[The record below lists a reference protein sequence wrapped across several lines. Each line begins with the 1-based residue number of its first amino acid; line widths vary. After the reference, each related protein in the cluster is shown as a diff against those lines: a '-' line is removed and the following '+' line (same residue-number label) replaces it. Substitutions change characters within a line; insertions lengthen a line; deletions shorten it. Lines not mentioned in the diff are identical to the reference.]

1 MNVLKNI
8 LFSDT
13 EFAHAAEGFSRG
25 RTPMIINGLCDS
37 VRPLFCAAF
46 SDITNEKPLIIVPD
60 EKQAHSLKSA
70 LEGLGE
76 KCDVYLQRDFLFDPV
91 TAYSKDFE
99 QERLKVLHDVLTDGS
114 FTLITVPDAVMQYTV
129 PPETMLDSM
138 MNLTLNMKYSPE
150 ELADRFVSMGYTF
163 ADTVEGKG
171 QFSRRGGIVDVFSP
185 SADYPCRIDYFGDV
199 PDSMGIFDTIT
210 QRRIENVQ
218 LYACVPVCETVVSE
232 EARSKCREA
241 VSGLLKGKTESSV
254 RAELQNDLEL
264 LNNNE
269 FPPARDKYSALLYD
283 RRTSIYDYIGNRL
296 TIIFESRKV
305 LDRAHAY
312 RWEYDQ
318 TLETLCNSGRSAYPY
333 ADSLMT
339 EEDFSSLISRK
350 GVAIDYFMESSRLN
364 FAARYDILTKSVGT
378 VSGSAVNVADEL
390 SDWLNAGMKVLYVA
404 HNEREAENLDEI
416 LVSREIPHVVLKE
429 QSPVN
434 NGVINIAVSE
444 KVADTGGFELV
455 KSNFVLMSSGGE
467 IVRNSLVP
475 RGRYVHKYKKA
486 EKIASYSDLAVGDY
500 IVHANHGIGIY
511 AGLQQLTVEGAT
523 KDFIKINYAG
533 GDVLY
538 VPCGQLDLVSK
549 YIGAENVKISKMGT
563 SEWARTK
570 AKAKASAKSIA
581 KELIK
586 LYAERKATPGH
597 EFPPDDEYQEEFE
610 CMFDY
615 EETDGQL
622 AAAREI
628 KDDMEKPQ
636 PMDRLL
642 CGDVGFGK
650 TEVALRAV
658 FKCVSDGKQAA
669 ILVPTTIL
677 AMQHYRTMLSRF
689 REFPVSIEMLSRF
702 RTKKDSDET
711 LSRLRSGKT
720 DVVVGTHKLLQE
732 NVVFKDLGLLI
743 VDEEQRFG
751 VKHKEKLRQ
760 IAKNVDTLTLTA
772 TPIPRTLNMA
782 LTGIRDMSVLEEAP
796 RDRAPVQ
803 SYVMEYDESIL
814 DEAIRRELRR
824 GGQVFYL
831 HNTVDSIYRKAADLQ
846 RRFPK
851 AVIAV
856 GHGQMSKDELSSVW
870 QMMSNGDID
879 ILVCT
884 TIIETGVD
892 IPNANT
898 LIIEDADRMG
908 LSQLHQIRGRVG
920 RSPRK
925 AYAYFTY
932 RRDAILSET
941 ASKRLEAIR
950 EFTEFG
956 SGFKIAMRDLE
967 IRGAGNLLGAE
978 QSGQM
983 EAIGY
988 DLYVKILEEAVN
1000 EEKGVEPAV
1009 KRECVMELNCDAY
1022 IPEYY
1027 VDSPKMRI
1035 DFYRKIALIESSAD
1049 SDDLA
1054 DEMLD
1059 RFGDIPYPVENL
1071 IDISLSRNIA
1081 SGLGFAKIK
1090 QVGNLVSF
1098 YSETLSLELRKGV
1111 LSLPSMHGRILI
1123 PNTQK
1128 PLFSYRIRPGEN
1140 VIERIRSVLED
1151 FRQLLTK

>member
-1 MNVLKNI
+1 MKLLRNI
-8 LFSDT
+8 LLTDT
-13 EFAHAAEGFSRG
+13 EFAHAAEGFRNG

-37 VRPLFCAAF
+37 VRPLFCSAF
-46 SDITNEKPLIIVPD
+46 SEITGQKPLIIVPD
-60 EKQAHSLKSA
+60 EKQAFSLKSA
-70 LEGLGE
+70 LSGLGE
-76 KCDVYLQRDFLFDPV
+76 KCEVYLPRDYIFDPV
-91 TAYSKDFE
+91 SAYSKDFE
-99 QERLKVLHDVLTDGS
+99 QDRIKILHEMITDGS
-114 FTLITVPDAVMQYTV
+114 FIVITVPDAVMQYTI

-138 MNLTLNMKYSPE
+138 MNLSLDMKYSPD
-150 ELADRFVSMGYTF
+150 ELVRRFISMGY
-163 ADTVEGKG
+163 AYAESVEGKG
-171 QFSRRGGIVDVFSP
+171 QFSKRGGIVDVFSP
-185 SADYPCRIDYFGDV
+185 SADYPCRIDYFGDE

-210 QRRIENVQ
+210 QRRIENVRI
-218 LYACVPVCETVVSE
+218 YACVPVCETVVSDL
-232 EARSKCREA
+232 AREKCTQA
-241 VSGLLKGKTESSV
+241 VKTLLNGKIQGSV
-254 RAELQNDLEL
+254 RTELEHDLEL
-264 LNNNE
+264 LKNDG
-269 FPPARDKYSALLYD
+269 FPSARDKYFGLLYE
-283 RRTSIYDYIGNRL
+283 RKTGIYDYLGNKL
-296 TIIFESRKV
+296 TVIFESRKV
-305 LDRAHAY
+305 LERARAY
-312 RWEYDQ
+312 RWQYEQ
-318 TLETLCNSGRSAYPY
+318 TVESLALSGRSSFAY
-333 ADSLMT
+333 ADSLMS
-339 EEDFSSLISRK
+339 EEELISLISRK
-350 GVAIDYFMESSRLN
+350 GVALDYFMESSKLD
-364 FAARYDILTKSVGT
+364 FASRYDIATKSVGT
-378 VSGSAVNVADEL
+378 VAGSAANVADEL
-390 SDWLNAGMKVLYVA
+390 CDWLEAGMGVLYVA
-404 HNEREAENLDEI
+404 HNDREAENLNEI
-416 LVSREIPHVVLKE
+416 LEEREIPHIHVTEDGTITK
-429 QSPVN
+429 
-434 NGVINIAVSE
+434 GIINIAVSE
-444 KVADTGGFELV
+444 QVADNGGFELV
-455 KSNFVLMSSGGE
+455 KSDFVLMSSGGE
-467 IVRNSLVP
+467 IVRSAHLP
-475 RGRYVHKYKKA
+475 RGRYAQKIKKA

-500 IVHANHGIGIY
+500 IVHANHGIGVY

-523 KDFIKINYAG
+523 KDFIKINYAD

-549 YIGAENVKISKMGT
+549 YIGSENVKISKMGS

-570 AKAKASAKSIA
+570 AKAKASAKNIA

-597 EFPPDDEYQEEFE
+597 QFPPDDEYQEEFE
-610 CMFDY
+610 CMFEY

-622 AAAREI
+622 IAAREI
-628 KDDMEKPQ
+628 KEDMEKPQ

-689 REFPVSIEMLSRF
+689 RDFPVNIEMLSRF
-702 RTKKDSDET
+702 RTKKDNDET
-711 LSRLRSGKT
+711 LERLRTGKT

-732 NVVFKDLGLLI
+732 NVKFKDLGLLVI
-743 VDEEQRFG
+743 DEEQRFG
-751 VKHKEKLRQ
+751 VKHKEKLRE
-760 IAKNVDTLTLTA
+760 IAKNIDTLTLTA

-803 SYVMEYDESIL
+803 SYVMEYDEGIL
-814 DEAIRRELRR
+814 DEAIKRELRR

-831 HNTVDSIYRKAADLQ
+831 HNVVDTIYRKAADLQ
-846 RRFPK
+846 KRFPN
-851 AVIAV
+851 AVIAI
-856 GHGQMSKDELSSVW
+856 GHGQMSKDDLSSVW
-870 QMMSNGDID
+870 QSMANGEID

-892 IPNANT
+892 VPNANT
-898 LIIEDADRMG
+898 LIIENADRMG

-932 RRDAILSET
+932 RPEAVLTET

-988 DLYVKILEEAVN
+988 DLYVKILEDAVN

-1009 KRECVMELNCDAY
+1009 KRECVIDLNCDAY

-1027 VDSPKMRI
+1027 VDSPKTRI
-1035 DFYRKIALIESSAD
+1035 DFYRKIALLESEAD

-1059 RFGDIPYPVENL
+1059 RFGDIPYTVENL

-1081 SGLGFAKIK
+1081 SGLGFTKIK
-1090 QVGNLVSF
+1090 QIGSLVSF
-1098 YSETLSLELRKGV
+1098 YSETLGTELRKDI
-1111 LSLPSMHGRILI
+1111 LSLNSMHGRILI
-1123 PNTQK
+1123 PNTPN
-1128 PLFSYRIRPGEN
+1128 PLFSYKIKPNEN
-1140 VIERIRSVLED
+1140 VIDRVRSVLSD
-1151 FRQLLTK
+1151 FTQLLTK